1 MISSHCTWLVVVGG
15 ADDDDD
21 LITHPNTTMIVEL
34 GKSITYY
41 YVNYIYTVHND
52 SQWTVGCILDST
64 KLCTDEYQ
72 KKLMNALIRGR
83 QHWSE
88 KFISSKD
95 IKPLEET
102 IESLVKQ
109 LTISNQVKYI

>member
-15 ADDDDD
+15 RDDKNC
-21 LITHPNTTMIVEL
+21 ITHPNTIMIVSHL
-34 GKSITYY
+34 ITII
-41 YVNYIYTVHND
+41 YVNYNYTVHND

-72 KKLMNALIRGR
+72 KKLMNALIHGR

-102 IESLVKQ
+102 TESLVKQ
-109 LTISNQVKYI
+109 LTISNQVKYN

>member
-1 MISSHCTWLVVVGG
+1 MISSHCAWLVVVGG
-15 ADDDDD
+15 RDDKKNY
-21 LITHPNTTMIVEL
+21 ITHPNITMIVEL
-34 GKSITYY
+34 GKSINYY
-41 YVNYIYTVHND
+41 NVNHIYTVHND
-52 SQWTVGCILDST
+52 SQWTVGCILDSA

-72 KKLMNALIRGR
+72 KKLMNALIHGR

-88 KFISSKD
+88 KLISSKD

-102 IESLVKQ
+102 TESLVKQ